1 MSASSSRDRSSRHIR
16 LGRSLSVCAMLALGG
31 LAAPGCS
38 PAVPPAPAAKPVA
51 VHTDHDHVHD
61 EKASKDGH
69 DHAEHAE
76 HDDHDHAHP
85 ETLAAGVAEL
95 ETMWSDVKTA
105 LKAGDR
111 EKADDK
117 VHAVGHLLEDFEGLL
132 SKEEAVLQ
140 EAGKKATAVVF
151 ECFETLDAALHGPE
165 EEFKKIDFDELGT
178 RLEAAVE
185 SLKSLAKGDAK

>member
-16 LGRSLSVCAMLALGG
+16 LGRSLSVCAMLAWGG

-51 VHTDHDHVHD
+51 VHTDHDHGHD
-61 EKASKDGH
+61 EKASKDSH

-85 ETLAAGVAEL
+85 ETLAAGVAKL
-95 ETMWSDVKTA
+95 ETMWGDVKTA

-140 EAGKKATAVVF
+140 DAGKKATAVVF

-165 EEFKKIDFDELGT
+165 EELKKIDVDELGT

-185 SLKSLAKGDAK
+185 SLKSLAKGDAN